1 MSRFRLT
8 PKQQEAQKVFA
19 GDARHILLVGGSR
32 SGKTF
37 LIIRNLVMRALKAPE
52 SRHVM
57 FRYRFNSIKAS
68 VILDTFPKVMR
79 LAFPGVPYKLDKT
92 DFYATLPN
100 GSQLWFAGL
109 DDKERAEKIL
119 GMEFVTIA
127 FNECSQI
134 PYNSIELAI
143 TRLAQRVDQVIEGKE
158 PIPLKPRV
166 YYDENPPSKAHWSY
180 KMFVQ
185 KIDQET
191 KLSLAE
197 PDNYVCFFLQPG
209 DNVENTSSDYIDTLK
224 GMSAKKRLRFLEGKF
239 GEAIAGALF
248 ELEDIEKWRVLDGD
262 VPDMVRVVVAVDPSG
277 SGDEDNAD
285 NDAIGIVV
293 AGLGTDGNAY
303 LLEDC
308 TVKAGPA
315 TWGRVATDAFE
326 RHEADVIIGEIN
338 FGGAMVQH
346 VIQTSRSRTPYQKV
360 TASRGKVQ
368 RAEPFSALYEQG
380 KVRHVGQFPE
390 LEEELTSFTTYG
402 YVGGDSP
409 NRADALIWALAGLF
423 QGIVSPKKDTKPKPT
438 KNSNTISADG
448 EFHWAVRPDTRV
460 TLKVDFTTPGTG
472 GLITV
477 KDAQGGAERNDGD
490 TADIAVAY
498 NATLD
503 KYVVWPTGGHL
514 KLTASAVTAGGSVAK
529 IYVTQK
535 PAP

>member
-1 MSRFRLT
+1 MSGYRLT
-8 PKQQEAQKVFA
+8 PKQIEAQQVFVSGA
-19 GDARHILLVGGSR
+19 THILLVGGAR

-37 LIIRNLVMRALKAPE
+37 LINRNLVMRGLKAPN

-68 VILDTFPKVMR
+68 VVLDTFPKVMR
-79 LAFPGVPYKLDKT
+79 LAFPGVEYKLDKT
-92 DFYATLPN
+92 DYYATFPN

-119 GMEFVTIA
+119 GMEFATIA

-134 PYNSIELAI
+134 PYASIETAI
-143 TRLAQRVDQVIEGKE
+143 TRLAQQVDQVIEGKDSV
-158 PIPLKPRV
+158 PLKPRV
-166 YYDENPPSKAHWSY
+166 YYDENPPSKAHWTY
-180 KMFVQ
+180 RQFIQ
-185 KIDQET
+185 KLNPETRRALID
-191 KLSLAE
+191 
-197 PDNYVCFFLQPG
+197 PDDYACFFLQPH
-209 DNVENTSSDYIDTLK
+209 DNLDNITDTYIKTLE
-224 GMSAKKRLRFLEGKF
+224 GLSAKKRLRFLEGKF

-248 ELEDIEKWRVLDGD
+248 QLEDIEKWRVLDGEI
-262 VPDMVRVVVAVDPSG
+262 PDMVRVVVAVDPSG

-303 LLEDC
+303 VLEDC

-326 RHEADVIIGEIN
+326 RHEADTIIGEIN

-346 VIQTSRSRTPYQKV
+346 VIQTARRRTPYQKV

-368 RAEPFSALYEQG
+368 RAEPFSALYENG
-380 KVRHVGQFPE
+380 KVRHVGQFPD

-423 QGIVSPKKDTKPKPT
+423 HGIVNPQRKEDQEVVIPS
-438 KNSNTISADG
+438 
-448 EFHWAVRPDTRV
+448 
-460 TLKVDFTTPGTG
+460 TG
-472 GLITV
+472 F
-477 KDAQGGAERNDGD
+477 KWS
-490 TADIAVAY
+490 
-498 NATLD
+498 
-503 KYVVWPTGGHL
+503 K
-514 KLTASAVTAGGSVAK
+514 
-529 IYVTQK
+529 
-535 PAP
+535 